1 MENETKRCPYC
12 GEEIKANAIKCKH
25 CGEFLETEVNE
36 TVETNIENSS
46 SEPSPKS
53 QNNSKSGCLIAFL
66 AFVVLIIIGNLLPD
80 TSNNADND
88 GGTTETEVVDTTPQR
103 VKGDYS
109 GFGTWA
115 VMTANLGGQAA
126 NCLESGVGV
135 SLTEQIENF
144 FGNISENKRP
154 EFYELMKQNPR
165 LKFLVTNPM
174 WAENM
179 TFPDACKADVEFENA
194 SPDTVMGYSSGKPY
208 TLENAYCK
216 ITYTV
221 SEQGGKY
228 RANVINMF
236 CTPTY
241 GYR

>member
-1 MENETKRCPYC
+1 MDKDTKRCPYC
-12 GEEIKANAIKCKH
+12 GEEIKAQAIKCKY
-25 CGEFLETEVNE
+25 CGEFLEGTE
-36 TVETNIENSS
+36 TQT
-46 SEPSPKS
+46 S
-53 QNNSKSGCLIAFL
+53 QNSDIPKTSGCVWGCAGFIAIIL
-66 AFVVLIIIGNLLPD
+66 VLGIIGSFIPD
-80 TSNNADND
+80 EEVSSTSHEDSYSESVED
-88 GGTTETEVVDTTPQR
+88 DYDLEPQK
-103 VKGDYS
+103 VTGDYS

-194 SPDTVMGYSSGKPY
+194 SPDTVMGYSNGKPY